1 MSDNTR
7 SLTTEPCVARPS
19 AAPEPRLD
27 KEERQ
32 RCEIWTRVTGYHR
45 PLSSFNNGKQGEFH
59 ERLFFIEPG

>member
-1 MSDNTR
+1 MTDRAHPWTAKPAGST
-7 SLTTEPCVARPS
+7 PPGQ
-19 AAPEPRLD
+19 PELQLD
-27 KEERQ
+27 DEERQ